1 MQSCREWQF
10 RQLLYVIKCYNI
22 GMKVFFVASPR
33 SVNKEPDLYKKMYK
47 LVQGSCSK
55 MIGDLVLEFADENL
69 DNFYNRSHK
78 ERVDHYK
85 RTMDFLKK
93 SDVVVVEV
101 SEHSMSMGY
110 IVNKALENSK
120 PVIALYKKGNDPYF
134 FSGIEDSKLVI
145 APYTGDDLTRVVGDA
160 FDKVKSL
167 SDVRFNFFVSPKI
180 LAYLDWVAQKRMIPR
195 SVFLRDL
202 IEKEMKKDKDFK
214 G

>member
-1 MQSCREWQF
+1 
-10 RQLLYVIKCYNI
+10 
-22 GMKVFFVASPR
+22 MKAFFVASPR
-33 SVNKEPDLYKKMYK
+33 SVNIEPELYKKMYK
-47 LVQGSCSK
+47 MVQNNCTK
-55 MIGDLVLEFADENL
+55 MIGDLVLEFANENL
-69 DNFYNRSHK
+69 DSFYNRSHK
-78 ERVDHYK
+78 DRVDHYK

-120 PVIALYKKGNDPYF
+120 PVIALYKKGHDPYF
-134 FSGIEDSKLVI
+134 FSGIEDNKLVI
-145 APYTGDDLTRVVGDA
+145 SSYTEETLEKVVSEA
-160 FDKVKSL
+160 FEKIKSL

-180 LAYLDWVAQKRMIPR
+180 LAYLDWVAQKRMVPR

-202 IEKEMKKDKDFK
+202 IEREMKKDKDFK